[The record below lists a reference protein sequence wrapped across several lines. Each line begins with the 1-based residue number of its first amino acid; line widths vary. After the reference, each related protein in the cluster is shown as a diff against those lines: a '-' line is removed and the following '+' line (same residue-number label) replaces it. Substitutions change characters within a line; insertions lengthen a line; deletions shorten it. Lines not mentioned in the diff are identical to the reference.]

1 MPRAPL
7 WLEGVQVLEAG
18 QGLAIAYAGH
28 LLARLGATV
37 WKVEPPQGDP
47 IRALGPFP
55 GDVPHPERGA
65 YHLFYDAGKRS
76 LALDPGRRGH
86 RPSLARLAR
95 AADILLVDAAWAAAT
110 RARAQARRGAVAV
123 VVTPFGLSGPYRDL
137 PACDLVLQAMMG
149 LAYITGEPDRPP
161 LQVGLPV
168 AELMAGQLAAGVA
181 LACLWRRG
189 HSGRGWFV
197 DLSCWEAAL
206 TAMEHAPMAWSYQR
220 RSWHRRGN
228 LRSLAGWGLYPC
240 RDGYVGV
247 ISGLGDAYRRFLE
260 MVGPP
265 LTEPRFA
272 SVSARTR
279 LADEMH
285 AAILAWLQDRSRE
298 EVVREAQA
306 RRLPFGYLHTV
317 EDLLRSPQLR
327 ARRFFRIVRQP
338 GLGELTV
345 PYAPFRA
352 RGVRWRLAP
361 APALEAHRALARRL
375 APRPQRP
382 TGLERGLPLQGVR
395 VLEMAVV
402 WAGPLCGRLL
412 AEAGAEVIKLE
423 AARRPDLIRGPARPL
438 HPADG
443 VYPRARPGPDPWNRH
458 AYFND
463 RNRGKLG
470 VCLDLDREEGQ
481 ALARAIAARCDVV
494 VENLSPGALRRFGLD
509 YDSLRRLRPDI
520 VYLSMPA
527 QGLTGPERGHVGY
540 GATNDLT
547 SGLIS
552 VTGYEDGTPQNAG
565 INVSDPVAAF
575 HGFVAV
581 MAALHY
587 RARSGRGLHIDLS
600 QRESTAYFMAPYVLD
615 YLWNGRL
622 ARPAGNAHPSWAPH
636 GLYPCAEDDSW
647 LAIVV
652 RDDAEWRRLCRLA
665 PPLEPLSALGAPERL
680 ARRQEI
686 DALLSSWTR
695 TLPRAEAWRRL
706 REAGVPSGPAYKGP
720 GLFAD
725 PHLRRRRF
733 WVAVR
738 HPSAGRRLYPGP
750 PWRLGDG
757 APSRRPAPTLG
768 QHNRPVLRRV
778 LGLSE
783 PDLER
788 LERAGVLCQRPL
800 DA

>member
-1 MPRAPL
+1 MPRPPL
-7 WLEGVQVLEAG
+7 WLEGVHALEAG
-18 QGLAIAYAGH
+18 DGLAIAYAGH

-47 IRALGPFP
+47 LRFLGPFP
-55 GDVPHPERGA
+55 DDRPDPERGA
-65 YHLFYDAGKRS
+65 HHLFYDGGKRS
-76 LALDPGRRGH
+76 LAIDPGRPGDRALM
-86 RPSLARLAR
+86 RRLAR
-95 AADILLVDAAWAAAT
+95 AADVLLVDAGW
-110 RARAQARRGAVAV
+110 ARAIGARSQARRGAVAV
-123 VVTPFGLSGPYRDL
+123 VVTPFGLTGPYRHL

-168 AELMAGQLAAGVA
+168 AELMAGQLAAGIA
-181 LACLWRRG
+181 LSCLWRRRQG
-189 HSGRGWFV
+189 GRGVLV

-220 RSWHRRGN
+220 RAWQRRGN
-228 LRSLAGWGLYPC
+228 LRALAGWGLYPC

-247 ISGLGDAYRRFLE
+247 ISGLGDAYRRFLA

-272 SVSARTR
+272 AISARTR

-285 AAILAWLQDRSRE
+285 AAILTWLAGRGRE

-306 RRLPFGYLHTV
+306 RGLPFGYLHTV

-327 ARRFFRIVRQP
+327 ARRFFRVVRQP
-338 GLGELTV
+338 GLGETTV

-361 APALEAHRALARRL
+361 APALNRHRALARHL
-375 APRPQRP
+375 SPRPQGP
-382 TGLERGLPLQGVR
+382 KGLDRDLPLAGVR

-423 AARRPDLIRGPARPL
+423 TARRPDLIRGPARPL

-443 VYPRARPGPDPWNRH
+443 VYPRGVPGQDPWNRH

-470 VCLDLDREEGQ
+470 ICLDLDRPEGRE
-481 ALARAIAARCDVV
+481 LARAIAARCDVV
-494 VENLSPGALRRFGLD
+494 VENLSPGALARFGLD
-509 YDSLRRLRPDI
+509 YATLSRLRRDI
-520 VYLSMPA
+520 IYLSMPA
-527 QGLTGPERGHVGY
+527 QGLTGPERGYVGY

-581 MAALHY
+581 AAALHL
-587 RARSGRGLHIDLS
+587 RQRSGRGLHIDLS
-600 QRESTAYFMAPYVLD
+600 QRESTAYFMAPYLLD
-615 YLWNGRL
+615 YLWNGRV
-622 ARPAGNAHPSWAPH
+622 ARPTGNAHPHWVPH
-636 GLYPCAEDDSW
+636 GLYPCAGEDSW
-647 LAIVV
+647 LAIAV
-652 RDDAEWRRLCRLA
+652 RDDGEWQSLCRVVPSLA
-665 PPLEPLSALGAPERL
+665 ALSGLSQTERL
-680 ARRQEI
+680 ARRREI
-686 DALLSSWTR
+686 DDLLAGWTR
-695 TLPRAEAWRRL
+695 ALPRAEAWRRL
-706 REAGVPSGPAYKGP
+706 REAGVPSGPAYEGP
-720 GLFAD
+720 ALFAD
-725 PHLRRRRF
+725 PHLRRRGF
-733 WVAVR
+733 WVAAH

-757 APSRRPAPTLG
+757 TPSRRPAPTLG
-768 QHNRPVLRRV
+768 QHNRLVLSRL
-778 LGLSE
+778 LGLSQGE
-783 PDLER
+783 LER
-788 LERAGVLCQRPL
+788 LEQAGVLCQRPL

>member
-7 WLEGVQVLEAG
+7 WLEGVQALEAG
-18 QGLAIAYAGH
+18 EGLAIAYAGH
-28 LLARLGATV
+28 LLARLGAVV
-37 WKVEPPQGDP
+37 WKVEPPRGDP

-55 GDVPHPERGA
+55 DDVPHPERGA
-65 YHLFYDAGKRS
+65 HHLFYNGGKRS
-76 LALDPGRRGH
+76 LALDPERRGD
-86 RPSLARLAR
+86 RALLGRLAR
-95 AADILLVDAAWAAAT
+95 AADVLLVDAAWAEAT
-110 RARAQARRGAVAV
+110 RAGALARRGAVAV
-123 VVTPFGLSGPYRDL
+123 VVTPFGLTGPYRDL

-161 LQVGLPV
+161 LPLGLPV
-168 AELMAGQLAAGVA
+168 AELTAGQLAAGIA
-181 LACLWRRG
+181 LACLWRRRQG
-189 HSGRGWFV
+189 GRGFLV

-206 TAMEHAPMAWSYQR
+206 TAMEHSPMAWSYQR
-220 RSWHRRGN
+220 RVWRRRGN
-228 LRSLAGWGLYPC
+228 LGGLAGWGLYPC

-247 ISGLGDAYRRFLE
+247 ISGLGDAYLRFLA

-265 LTEPRFA
+265 LDDPRFR
-272 SVSARTR
+272 SMSARSR
-279 LADEMH
+279 HAEEMH
-285 AAILAWLQDRSRE
+285 AAILSWLAERGRE

-306 RRLPFGYLHTV
+306 RRLPFGYLHTAA
-317 EDLLRSPQLR
+317 DLLASPQLR
-327 ARRFFRIVRQP
+327 ARRFFGVVRQP
-338 GLGELTV
+338 GLGPLTV
-345 PYAPFRA
+345 PRAPFRA
-352 RGVRWRLAP
+352 RGARLRLAP
-361 APALEAHRALARRL
+361 APRLDAHRPLARRL
-375 APRPQRP
+375 APPPPAP
-382 TGLERGLPLQGVR
+382 TGLERRLPLAGVR
-395 VLEMAVV
+395 VLEMAIV

-443 VYPRARPGPDPWNRH
+443 VYPGARPGPDPWNRH

-470 VCLDLDREEGQ
+470 VCLDLDREEGR
-481 ALARAIAARCDVV
+481 ALARALAVRCDVV
-494 VENLSPGALRRFGLD
+494 VENFSPGALARYGLD
-509 YDSLRRLRPDI
+509 YASLRALRPDLI
-520 VYLSMPA
+520 YLSMPA
-527 QGLTGPERGHVGY
+527 QGLSGPERGHVGY

-552 VTGYEDGTPQNAG
+552 VTGYDDGTPQNAG

-581 MAALHY
+581 AAALHY
-587 RARSGRGLHIDLS
+587 RARTGRGLHIDLS
-600 QRESTAYFMAPYVLD
+600 QRESTAYFMAPHVLD
-615 YLWNGRL
+615 YLWNGRV
-622 ARPAGNAHPSWAPH
+622 AGPRGSAHPCWAPH
-636 GLYPCAEDDSW
+636 GLYPCRGEDSW

-652 RDDAEWRRLCRLA
+652 RHDEEWRRLCRLA
-665 PPLEPLSALGAPERL
+665 PPLAPLAGLGAPERL

-695 TLPRAEAWRRL
+695 TLPREEAWALLRR
-706 REAGVPSGPAYKGP
+706 AGVPAGPAYEGP
-720 GLFAD
+720 ALFAD

-733 WVAVR
+733 WVAAP

-750 PWRLGDG
+750 PWRLGADG
-757 APSRRPAPTLG
+757 VGRRPAPTLG
-768 QHNRPVLRRV
+768 QHNRDVLSRL

-783 PDLER
+783 GELER
-788 LERAGVLCQRPL
+788 LEREGVLATRPR